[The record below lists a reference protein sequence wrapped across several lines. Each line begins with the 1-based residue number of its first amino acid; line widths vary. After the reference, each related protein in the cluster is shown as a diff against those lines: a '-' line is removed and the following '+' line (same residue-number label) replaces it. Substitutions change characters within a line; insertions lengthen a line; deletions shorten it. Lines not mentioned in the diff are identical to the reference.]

1 MRDLG
6 QGQLQ
11 SSRVAI
17 PKSVA
22 VRILAL
28 LVIAGV
34 IFILRD
40 KIGWP
45 GAGGVVL
52 REAQSGLTPVAVDEV
67 SDLTEGGTQLT
78 TQTIALRDMKYG
90 GEAKA
95 TAKRSY
101 GGGVY
106 VLSVEATLPD
116 PKNVDYQVWLV
127 GGGKALPIDY
137 MRGTKASWS
146 LALRD
151 SDRYSGY
158 SGIWITLERTRDVI
172 PEEHVM
178 EGSF

>member
-1 MRDLG
+1 M
-6 QGQLQ
+6 Q

-22 VRILAL
+22 VRILVL
-28 LVIAGV
+28 LVIAGAV
-34 IFILRD
+34 FFLRD
-40 KIGWP
+40 KISWP
-45 GAGGVVL
+45 GASGVVL
-52 REAQSGLTPVAVDEV
+52 REAQSGLAPVQLGEV
-67 SDLTEGGTQLT
+67 NDLTTEGTELA
-78 TQTIALRDMKYG
+78 TQTITLKDVKHG
-90 GEAKA
+90 GGAKA

-127 GGGKALPIDY
+127 SGGKTLPINY
-137 MRGTKASWS
+137 MRGSKTSWS

-151 SDRYSGY
+151 NDRYSGY
-158 SGIWITLERTRDVI
+158 NGIWITLERTRDAI

>member
-1 MRDLG
+1 M
-6 QGQLQ
+6 Q

-22 VRILAL
+22 VRILVL
-28 LVIAGV
+28 LIIAV
-34 IFILRD
+34 AVFFLRD
-40 KIGWP
+40 KISWP
-45 GAGGVVL
+45 GTGGVVL
-52 REAQSGLTPVAVDEV
+52 REAQSGLVSVEV
-67 SDLTEGGTQLT
+67 GEVNDLSVEGTELA
-78 TQTIALRDMKYG
+78 TQTISLKDVRYG
-90 GEAKA
+90 GEAEA

-127 GGGKALPIDY
+127 SGGKTLPIDY
-137 MRGTKASWS
+137 MRGSKTSWS

-158 SGIWITLERTRDVI
+158 SGIWITLERTRDAI